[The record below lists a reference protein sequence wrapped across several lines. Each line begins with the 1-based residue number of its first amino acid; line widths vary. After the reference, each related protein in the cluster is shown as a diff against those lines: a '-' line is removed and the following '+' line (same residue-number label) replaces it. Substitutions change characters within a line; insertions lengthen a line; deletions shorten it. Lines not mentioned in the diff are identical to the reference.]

1 MRDHLAPGTCIV
13 DAAGKYLLGDAAISH
28 EHEGIPILHDG
39 VTLGYVIGSPAHAA
53 SVAQVL
59 QHLAARDS
67 ENRAL
72 AAEVLHLYREIHLIE
87 ELSEQLA
94 PLLNV
99 EAVAHSA
106 SSQAGAATAFRL
118 SPKKGTRIKAAQQT
132 AVRNIRAYSPTNTR
146 YWSHTAPAR

>member
-106 SSQAGAATAFRL
+106 LEQARRLITATHGSILVLEKADSPLSSAASFGETC
-118 SPKKGTRIKAAQQT
+118 GTD
-132 AVRNIRAYSPTNTR
+132 S
-146 YWSHTAPAR
+146 S